1 MQPSAT
7 KMDDMK
13 KLVERINHLAHR
25 YYVLD
30 DPIVS
35 DAEYDRL
42 FDELLRLEKETGT
55 VLPDSPTTRVGGEI
69 LPGFEPYIHPARL
82 WSFDKAQS
90 EPALLAWMEKIWA
103 RFPEAFFTV
112 EQKYDGLNVTLLYEN
127 GLLTNAATRGDGI
140 VGESIFAQVRTIS
153 SIPLSIPYKGAIVVQ
168 GEGVMHLS
176 TLKKYNETA
185 PVPLKNARNG
195 AAGALRNL
203 DPRVTASRKLDAY
216 FYNVPYAEN
225 PDELPYDSQ
234 AGMRDFLAAQGFKTG
249 EFFRLCETA
258 EEVIGAV
265 REVGE
270 GRAHED
276 TLIDGAVI
284 KLNQLAF
291 RDSLGY
297 TDRFPRWA
305 IAYKYESQ
313 EVITTLETVT
323 WNVGRTG
330 KLTPQAH
337 LEPVDLGG
345 VTVKRATLN
354 NAGDIQRKNVKLGS
368 KVWLRRSN
376 DVIPEIM
383 GTADENP
390 GELLPVP
397 VPEVCPH
404 CGAPV
409 EERGA
414 NIFCSNLESCM
425 PQSVRAI
432 DHYASRSAMDIGSLS
447 ERTAELLYNELH
459 LRDPADL
466 YELKMDDL
474 KELEGFGEMRAAKLL
489 SAIEKSKQR
498 PLSAFINA
506 LGIPNVGVKTAR
518 DLAQSFADIDELA
531 AADVERLVQI
541 GEIGDIMARSIVDFF
556 ASEQNMALLRRL
568 KAHGVDPKGEAAA
581 GEGGAFSGLT
591 VVITGALESMG
602 RKEAEALVESLGGKT
617 SGSVS
622 KKTSLLVAGEAA
634 GSKLDKAL
642 ALGVKVIDEEE
653 FLSMAGKSE

>member
-1 MQPSAT
+1 ME
-7 KMDDMK
+7 DMK
-13 KLVERINHLAHR
+13 KLVERINFLAHR

-30 DPIVS
+30 DPVVS

-42 FDELLRLEKETGT
+42 FDELLKLEREAGT
-55 VLPDSPTTRVGGEI
+55 VLPDSPTIRIGGEI
-69 LPGFEPYIHPARL
+69 LPGFEPYVHPTRL
-82 WSFDKAQS
+82 WSFEKAQS
-90 EPALLAWMEKIWA
+90 EPALLSWMDKIRG
-103 RFPEAFFTV
+103 RFPEAKFTV
-112 EQKYDGLNVTLLYEN
+112 EQKYDGLNVTLLYES
-127 GLLTNAATRGDGI
+127 GLLVNAATRGDGI
-140 VGESIFAQVRTIS
+140 VGESILAQVRTIS

-176 TLKKYNETA
+176 TLEKYNETA
-185 PVPLKNARNG
+185 LVPLKNARNA

-203 DPRVTASRKLDAY
+203 DPRETASRKLDAY
-216 FYNVPYAEN
+216 FYNISYAEN
-225 PDELPYDSQ
+225 PAELPYDSQ
-234 AGMRDFLAAQGFKTG
+234 ATMRDFLVSQGFKAG
-249 EFFRLCETA
+249 VFFRLCETA
-258 EEVIGAV
+258 QEVIDAV
-265 REVGE
+265 AEVGE

-276 TLIDGAVI
+276 TLIDGAVV
-284 KLNQLAF
+284 KLNQLSF
-291 RDSLGY
+291 RESLGY

-305 IAYKYESQ
+305 IAYKYEAQ
-313 EVITTLETVT
+313 EVTTTLETVT

-337 LEPVDLGG
+337 LTPVDLGG
-345 VTVKRATLN
+345 ATVKRATLN
-354 NAGDIQRKNVKLGS
+354 NAGDIKRKNVKLGS
-368 KVWLRRSN
+368 TVWLRRSN
-376 DVIPEIM
+376 DVIPEIT

-390 GELLPVP
+390 DELLPVP

-425 PQSVRAI
+425 PQTVRAI

-459 LRDPADL
+459 LRSPADL
-466 YELKMDDL
+466 YELEMDAL
-474 KELEGFGEMRAAKLL
+474 KELEGFGEKRAANLL
-489 SAIEKSKQR
+489 SAIEKSKER

-518 DLAQSFADIDELA
+518 DLARSFKDIDELA
-531 AADVERLVQI
+531 AAEAERLVQI
-541 GEIGDIMARSIVDFF
+541 GDIGEIMARSIVEFF
-556 ASEQNMALLRRL
+556 ENEQNMAMIKRL
-568 KAHGVDPKGEAAA
+568 KVHGVDPKGEAKAN
-581 GEGGAFSGLT
+581 EGGSFTGLT

-602 RKEAEALVESLGGKT
+602 RKEAEALVESLGGKA

-642 ALGVKVIDEEE
+642 ALGVRVIGEEE
-653 FLSMAGKSE
+653 FLRMAGKATSDNDII